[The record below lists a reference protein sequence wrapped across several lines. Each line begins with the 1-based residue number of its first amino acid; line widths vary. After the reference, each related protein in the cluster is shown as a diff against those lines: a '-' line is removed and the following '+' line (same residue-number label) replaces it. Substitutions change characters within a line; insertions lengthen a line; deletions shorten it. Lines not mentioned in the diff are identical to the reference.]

1 MENKVKTIIT
11 SLILTLSLVAV
22 SDLYARPDD
31 GMMGGMG
38 MEGRGPGPGG
48 HGRNIFSDLD
58 FLRNTLKFSEEQITK
73 IEKINSEHKI
83 EMLKYRTQVE
93 PKKEE
98 LRNLILDKN
107 INFDK
112 VRTKLKEISDIEIE
126 IRILF
131 IKHRI
136 DIEKIMTAEQKKIMH
151 KGRMER
157 KGL

>member
-1 MENKVKTIIT
+1 MEKQVKTLITTFIIAF
-11 SLILTLSLVAV
+11 SLIAITGL
-22 SDLYARPDD
+22 DARSDD
-31 GMMGGMG
+31 GMMGGMDT
-38 MEGRGPGPGG
+38 EGHR
-48 HGRNIFSDLD
+48 HGTKHGKNIFSDLD
-58 FLRNTLKFSEEQITK
+58 YLRNTLKFSEEQITK
-73 IEKINSEHKI
+73 IEKINSDHKT
-83 EMLKYRTQVE
+83 EMTKYRSKIE

-112 VRTKLKEISDIEIE
+112 IRSKLKEISEIDVE

-136 DIEKIMTAEQKKIMH
+136 DIENIMTPDQKNLMR
-151 KGRMER
+151 KGRMGR